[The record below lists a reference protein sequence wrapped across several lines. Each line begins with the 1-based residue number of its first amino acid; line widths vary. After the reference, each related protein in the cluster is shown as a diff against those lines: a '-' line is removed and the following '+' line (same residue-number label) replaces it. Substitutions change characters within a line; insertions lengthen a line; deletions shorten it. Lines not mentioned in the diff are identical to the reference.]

1 MCLMKK
7 LNRVTAF
14 LLTFVMLLAMMPITA
29 YAEEIYGYEVVID
42 PSPVAIGS
50 EVTLTFRLTDYTED
64 KSGIRGFQIDITNV
78 DDVLCDAV
86 CTSLVTDTDNIIS
99 NTAKYQSSRDIVR
112 HLYAKMSGTMD
123 YSVSDLLE
131 VSFTIPETY
140 TEAGTLSLP
149 LEVMIQNEAGDK
161 LTYTNTI
168 EISYAPASEIPD
180 KPVDPDDDVVN
191 VDVTWGT
198 MEFGYTEGTWNTQTH
213 TYEGAGWIDNGSGY
227 VTVSNS
233 GDVDTTATFAYQTE
247 RTDISGN
254 FFVDDV
260 QISGA
265 QDLPVG
271 NSLTAYLTLD
281 GKPSEYLGES
291 VVIGTV
297 TVTIGGE

>member
-1 MCLMKK
+1 
-7 LNRVTAF
+7 
-14 LLTFVMLLAMMPITA
+14 
-29 YAEEIYGYEVVID
+29 
-42 PSPVAIGS
+42 
-50 EVTLTFRLTDYTED
+50 
-64 KSGIRGFQIDITNV
+64 
-78 DDVLCDAV
+78 
-86 CTSLVTDTDNIIS
+86 
-99 NTAKYQSSRDIVR
+99 
-112 HLYAKMSGTMD
+112 
-123 YSVSDLLE
+123 
-131 VSFTIPETY
+131 
-140 TEAGTLSLP
+140 
-149 LEVMIQNEAGDK
+149 
-161 LTYTNTI
+161 
-168 EISYAPASEIPD
+168 
-180 KPVDPDDDVVN
+180 
-191 VDVTWGT
+191 